1 MASIEELKHIRLQKL
16 AMLETYGMDPYPA
29 RVSRTH
35 TLSDLRSQFDEVT
48 AGGQPVSVSGRIM
61 AIRGQ
66 GAILFVVLDDGP
78 DRLQTVFTKATL
90 DEKLFSLFTDAVD
103 IGDFIS
109 VTGTVFTTDR
119 GEKSVQTTS
128 WSMVTKALL
137 PLPEK
142 WHGIT
147 DDDERYRKRYLDL
160 LMNPE
165 LREMFAKKAKFWE
178 VTRNFLLEKGFV
190 AVETPTLEVTTGG
203 AEANPFKTHHK
214 DFDIDVYLRISV
226 GELWQKR
233 LMAGGYPKTFEI
245 GRVYRNEGSSP
256 EHLQEFTNMEFYW
269 AYANYEDGM
278 QLVEEMYKRIAM
290 DVFGTTKFTTKG
302 HTFDLADEWKR
313 IEYVDEVKR
322 VTGIDVLNATE
333 DDMKAKLTELGV
345 KYEGENRERLM
356 DTLWK
361 YCRKQISGP
370 AFLVGH
376 PKLVSPLSKARRD
389 NPELTERF
397 QPLIAGS
404 EVGNGFSELNDPID
418 QRARFELQQ
427 KLIAGGDS
435 EAMMPEWEFVDMLE
449 HGMPPTCGF
458 GFGERLFA
466 FLVDKPIRE
475 TQLFPLMRPHG
486 EVKKAELMSAVAV
499 INVGAGME
507 RWQEMNTVAHLT
519 AAFGARVGKKDLFSR
534 DEVMTRDNMP
544 IKLNVRHGIVIKST
558 ETRSALLALS
568 QKAKE
573 MKLEVDEFTREMLDT
588 TNDKKIVEA
597 TKEKNAD
604 EVEYLG
610 VLVYGEKKEVEE
622 LTKEFQRYA

>member
-1 MASIEELKHIRLQKL
+1 MANIEELRDTRIKKL
-16 AMLETYGMDPYPA
+16 NILKDAGMDPYPA
-29 RVSRTH
+29 RVVRD
-35 TLSDLRSQFDEVT
+35 LSLLDLRSQFETYVEKGE
-48 AGGQPVSVSGRIM
+48 AQSVVGRIM

-66 GAILFVVLDDGP
+66 GAILFVVLDDGT
-78 DRLQTVFTKATL
+78 DRFQTVFKKDTI
-90 DEKLFSLFTDAVD
+90 EEELFTLFTDAID
-103 IGDFIS
+103 IGDFIE
-109 VTGTVFTTDR
+109 VAGVPFTTDR
-119 GEKSVQTTS
+119 GEKSILVNK
-128 WSMVTKALL
+128 WAIVTKSLL

-165 LREMFAKKAKFWE
+165 LRDMFAKKAKFWE

-190 AVETPTLEVTTGG
+190 EVETPTLEITTGG

-214 DFDIDVYLRISV
+214 DFDIDVYLRISI

-233 LMAGGYPKTFEI
+233 LMAGGFPKTFEI
-245 GRVYRNEGSSP
+245 GRAYRNEGSSP

-278 QLVEEMYKRIAM
+278 KMVEEMYKRIAM
-290 DVFGTTKFTTKG
+290 EVFGTTKFTAKG

-322 VTGIDVLNATE
+322 ITGIDVLSATE
-333 DDMKAKLTELGV
+333 DEMKSKLTELGV
-345 KYEGENRERLM
+345 KYEGDNKERLM

-376 PKLVSPLSKARRD
+376 PKLVSPLSKTRRD

-404 EVGNGFSELNDPID
+404 EVGNGFSELNDPLD

-427 KLIAGGDS
+427 KMIERGDS

-458 GFGERLFA
+458 GFGERFFA
-466 FLVDKPIRE
+466 FLVDKSIRE
-475 TQLFPLMRPHG
+475 TQLFPLMKP
-486 EVKKAELMSAVAV
+486 
-499 INVGAGME
+499 
-507 RWQEMNTVAHLT
+507 
-519 AAFGARVGKKDLFSR
+519 
-534 DEVMTRDNMP
+534 
-544 IKLNVRHGIVIKST
+544 
-558 ETRSALLALS
+558 
-568 QKAKE
+568 KE
-573 MKLEVDEFTREMLDT
+573 
-588 TNDKKIVEA
+588 
-597 TKEKNAD
+597 
-604 EVEYLG
+604 
-610 VLVYGEKKEVEE
+610 
-622 LTKEFQRYA
+622 